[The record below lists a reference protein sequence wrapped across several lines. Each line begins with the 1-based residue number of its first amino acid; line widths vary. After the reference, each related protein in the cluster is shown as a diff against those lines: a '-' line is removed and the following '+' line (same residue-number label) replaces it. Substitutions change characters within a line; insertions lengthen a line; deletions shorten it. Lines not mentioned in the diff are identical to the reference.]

1 MGTGTK
7 DYTPPDWLTVE
18 FLQDVLKE
26 YFKDDTDTLEVHN
39 MKVGA
44 AAVTSSKGSGGEK
57 VHGFASEMHCAIL
70 QLKRNHALSK
80 FSVILKV
87 HPKGLTGV
95 LAHKS
100 KLFKREIMTYK
111 EIIPRVEELLTG
123 INDRIKIAPACY
135 YTTEVP
141 EPFLILEDMH
151 RSGYENFEKR
161 RLLNLEY
168 VLLTVRKLAKLHA
181 CSAVIARENPRIM
194 EIFEEPPISR
204 HPDRKDFLEFF
215 PVNMRCVAEEI
226 SHWPGYE
233 KITEKMFKLSENVI
247 EKAVE
252 MYENQAKRFRVFNI
266 ADLWID
272 NLMFRMNNETQEPDD
287 VMLFDYQLC
296 YYGSPAVDLN
306 YLLYGSV
313 NENVR
318 KVHLKYIVSEY
329 HHILKET
336 LEKLNYN
343 GFIPSLKDITID
355 MIRNSLQG
363 VIAATCLTPIIFME
377 KDGYD
382 NLEYLISLNEQ
393 GNQIR
398 RENVEN
404 PKYRTFLQRTI
415 KEFELSGFLDF

>member
-1 MGTGTK
+1 MGTGSK
-7 DYTPPDWLTVE
+7 NYTPPDWLTAE

-26 YFKDDTDTLEVHN
+26 YFKDDTLEVQD
-39 MKVGA
+39 MTLRE
-44 AAVTSSKGSGGEK
+44 AAVTSSAEGGKEK
-57 VHGFASEMHCAIL
+57 VSGFASEMHRAVL
-70 QLKRNHALSK
+70 QLKRSNTLSK
-80 FSVILKV
+80 FSVIIKV

-111 EIIPRVEELLTG
+111 EIIPRIEELLNG
-123 INDRIKIAPACY
+123 INDRTKFAPACY
-135 YTTEVP
+135 YTTETP
-141 EPFLILEDMH
+141 EPFLILEDMNLE
-151 RSGYENFEKR
+151 GYENFEKR

-168 VLLTVRKLAKLHA
+168 VMLTVRKLAKLHA
-181 CSAVIARENPRIM
+181 CSVIVATENSRIM
-194 EIFEEPPISR
+194 EIFKEPPISR

-215 PVNMRCVAEEI
+215 PVNIRCVAEET

-252 MYENQAKRFRVFNI
+252 MYENQVKRFRVFNV

-272 NLMFRMNNETQEPDD
+272 NLMFRINTETQEPDD
-287 VMLFDYQLC
+287 VMLLDYQLC

-318 KVHLKYIVSEY
+318 KMHLKYIVREY

-343 GFIPSLKDITID
+343 GFIPSLKDISID

-377 KDGYD
+377 KEGYE

-393 GNQIR
+393 GSQIR

-404 PKYRTFLQRTI
+404 PKCRTFLQRTI

>member
-18 FLQDVLKE
+18 FLQDVLRE
-26 YFKDDTDTLEVHN
+26 YFKDDTLEVHN
-39 MKVGA
+39 MKVRA
-44 AAVTSSKGSGGEK
+44 AAVTSSTDSSGEK

-70 QLKRNHALSK
+70 QLKRNQALSK
-80 FSVILKV
+80 FSVIL
-87 HPKGLTGV
+87 
-95 LAHKS
+95 

-123 INDRIKIAPACY
+123 INDRTKIAPTCY

-168 VLLTVRKLAKLHA
+168 VMLTVCKLAKLHA
-181 CSAVIARENPRIM
+181 CSAVVARENPRIM

-215 PVNMRCVAEEI
+215 PVNIRCVAEEI

-252 MYENQAKRFRVFNI
+252 MYENQSKRFRVFNI

-287 VMLFDYQLC
+287 VMLVDYQLC

-306 YLLYGSV
+306 YFLYGSV

-336 LEKLNYN
+336 LKKLNYD

-377 KDGYD
+377 NDGYE